1 MNKRIIYLLPLGV
14 FLVLAV
20 YFAVGLT
27 KDPRRLP
34 STLIDRQVPA
44 FDLAPVKGYDRGFK
58 SADLMGQVTL
68 VNVFGSWC
76 VSCLAEH
83 PFLMKLK
90 TTGEIPVYGLDWRET
105 DPDAAAKWLTR
116 HGDPYTLIGNDTDSR
131 VAIDF
136 GVTGAPE
143 SFIVD
148 KNGVVRYK
156 HVGPIYEDIWANTL
170 KPIVEALR
178 KQ

>member
-1 MNKRIIYLLPLGV
+1 MKQRIFYLLPLSV
-14 FLVLAV
+14 FLILAI

-34 STLIDRQVPA
+34 SALIDRAVPA
-44 FDLAPVKGYDRGFK
+44 FDLEPIQGHDRGFK
-58 SADLMGQVTL
+58 STDLLGQVSL

-76 VSCLAEH
+76 VACLAEH
-83 PFLMKLK
+83 PFLIELK
-90 TTGEIPVYGLDWRET
+90 ETKAIPIYGLNWRET
-105 DPDAAAKWLTR
+105 SPDAAIKWLKR
-116 HGDPYTLIGNDTDSR
+116 HGDPYTLIGNDADSR

-148 KNGVVRYK
+148 KQGTVRYK
-156 HVGPIYEDIWANTL
+156 HVGPIYPDIWEKTL
-170 KPIVEALR
+170 LPIVEALR
-178 KQ
+178 KE

>member
-1 MNKRIIYLLPLGV
+1 MKQRLIYLLPLGV

-34 STLIDRQVPA
+34 STLINREVPA
-44 FDLAPVKGYDRGFK
+44 FDLAAIQGYDRGFK
-58 SADLMGQVTL
+58 STDLLGQVSL
-68 VNVFGSWC
+68 VNIFGSWC

-83 PFLMKLK
+83 PFLMELK
-90 TTGEIPVYGLDWRET
+90 KTNAIPVYGLDWRET
-105 DPDAAAKWLTR
+105 SPDAAIKWLKR
-116 HGDPYTLIGNDTDSR
+116 HGDPYTLIGNDADSR

-148 KNGVVRYK
+148 KKGIIRYK
-156 HVGPIYEDIWANTL
+156 HVGPIYPDIWKESL
-170 KPIVEALR
+170 LPIVEALR
-178 KQ
+178 KE